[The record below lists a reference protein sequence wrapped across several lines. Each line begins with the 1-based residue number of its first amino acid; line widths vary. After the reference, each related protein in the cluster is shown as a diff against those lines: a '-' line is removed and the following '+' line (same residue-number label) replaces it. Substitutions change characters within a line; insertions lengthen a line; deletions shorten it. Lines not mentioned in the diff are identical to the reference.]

1 MFSEEILILSRNL
14 GIQCQNRSIKLAT
27 AESCTGGLLSS
38 AITACDG
45 SSKWFERGFVTYSNE
60 AKMSLLKLDQNL
72 FKKFGA
78 VSSQVAQEMAIGAIK
93 NSYADISISITGI
106 AGPSGGTPE
115 KPVGTVFFACADKNK
130 IIFEHKAELIGN
142 RHEIREQAVLFSLN
156 ALLKLTL

>member
-14 GIQCQNRSIKLAT
+14 GMQCQNRSIKLVT

-60 AKMSLLKLDQNL
+60 AKMSLLKVDQNL
-72 FKKFGA
+72 FEKFGA
-78 VSSQVAQEMAIGAIK
+78 VSSQVAQQMAIGAIK
-93 NSYADISISITGI
+93 NSFADMSISITGI
-106 AGPSGGTPE
+106 AGPSGGSLE

>member
-1 MFSEEILILSRNL
+1 MFTKETLILSRNL
-14 GIQCQNRSIKLAT
+14 GLQCQNHSIKLAT

-60 AKMSLLKLDQNL
+60 AKMSLLNVDQNL
-72 FKKFGA
+72 FEKFGA
-78 VSSQVAQEMAIGAIK
+78 VSSQVAQQMAIGAIK
-93 NSYADISISITGI
+93 NSYADMSLSITGI
-106 AGPSGGTPE
+106 AGPSGGSLE

>member
-1 MFSEEILILSRNL
+1 MFSEETLILSRNL
-14 GIQCQNRSIKLAT
+14 GLQCQNHSIKLAT

-60 AKMSLLKLDQNL
+60 AKMSLLEVDQNL
-72 FKKFGA
+72 FEKFGA
-78 VSSQVAQEMAIGAIK
+78 VSSQVAQQMAIGAIK
-93 NSYADISISITGI
+93 NSNADMSISITGV
-106 AGPSGGTPE
+106 AGPSGGSLE

>member
-1 MFSEEILILSRNL
+1 MFSDEILMLSHNL
-14 GIQCQNRSIKLAT
+14 GLQCQNHSIKLAT

-60 AKMSLLKLDQNL
+60 AKMSLLEVDQNL
-72 FKKFGA
+72 FEKFGA
-78 VSSQVAQEMAIGAIK
+78 VSSQVAQQMAIGAIK
-93 NSYADISISITGI
+93 NSYADMSLSITGI
-106 AGPSGGTPE
+106 AGPSGGSLE

>member
-1 MFSEEILILSRNL
+1 MFSEEILTLSRNL
-14 GIQCQNRSIKLAT
+14 GLQCQNHSIKLAT

-60 AKMSLLKLDQNL
+60 AKMSLLRVDQNL
-72 FKKFGA
+72 FEKFGA
-78 VSSQVAQEMAIGAIK
+78 VSSQVAQQMAIGAIK
-93 NSYADISISITGI
+93 NSYADMSISITGI
-106 AGPSGGTPE
+106 AGPSGGSLE

-142 RHEIREQAVLFSLN
+142 RDEIREQAVLFSLN

>member
-60 AKMSLLKLDQNL
+60 AKMGLLKVDQNL
-72 FKKFGA
+72 FEKFGA
-78 VSSQVAQEMAIGAIK
+78 VSSQVAQQMAIGAIK
-93 NSYADISISITGI
+93 NSFADMSISITGI
-106 AGPSGGTPE
+106 AGPSGGSLA
-115 KPVGTVFFACADKNK
+115 KPVGTVFFACAKKNK
-130 IIFEHKAELIGN
+130 IIFEHKSELMGSRN
-142 RHEIREQAVLFSLN
+142 EIREKAVLFSLN
-156 ALLKLTL
+156 TLLKLTL

>member
-60 AKMSLLKLDQNL
+60 AKMSLLKVDQNL
-72 FKKFGA
+72 FEKFGA
-78 VSSQVAQEMAIGAIK
+78 VSSQVAQQMAIGAIK
-93 NSYADISISITGI
+93 NSYADMSISITGI
-106 AGPSGGTPE
+106 AGPSGGSLE

>member
-14 GIQCQNRSIKLAT
+14 GMQCQNRSIKLAT

-60 AKMSLLKLDQNL
+60 AKMSLLEVDQNL
-72 FKKFGA
+72 FEKFGA
-78 VSSQVAQEMAIGAIK
+78 VSSQVAQQMAIGAIK
-93 NSYADISISITGI
+93 NSYADMSLSITGI
-106 AGPSGGTPE
+106 AGPSGGSLE

-142 RHEIREQAVLFSLN
+142 RHEIREKAVLFSLN
-156 ALLKLTL
+156 TLLKLTL